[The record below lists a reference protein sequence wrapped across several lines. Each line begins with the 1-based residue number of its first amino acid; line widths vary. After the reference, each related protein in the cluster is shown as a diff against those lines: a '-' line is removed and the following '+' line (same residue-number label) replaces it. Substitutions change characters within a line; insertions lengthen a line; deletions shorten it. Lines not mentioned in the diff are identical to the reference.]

1 VKRLKLTTTRG
12 LGALIVSIIALIAVI
27 AGTAGA
33 AGAGP
38 TTKTFA
44 FASTT
49 NNKPKT
55 LFNVDK
61 LLINARCDTNNAPVI
76 FAFTSAFNA
85 DLLGHVIDG
94 AGHLHVIANDAFNNK
109 SKGVSLAPAI
119 AGDKDASGTLTF
131 STGNGQVVTINY
143 GFDNSPTL
151 SNKKVCTVYG
161 SYIAS

>member
-1 VKRLKLTTTRG
+1 VKKLISTRG
-12 LGALIVSIIALIAVI
+12 LGALIVSIIALVAVV

-33 AGAGP
+33 AGSGANVR
-38 TTKTFA
+38 TFA
-44 FASTT
+44 FSSVT
-49 NNKPKT
+49 NNTPKT
-55 LFNVDK
+55 LFNVDG
-61 LLINARCDTNNAPVI
+61 LLVNARCDQNNAPVI

-94 AGHLHVIANDAFNNK
+94 AGHLHVIANDSFTKNG
-109 SKGVSLAPAI
+109 KGVSLAPAI

-131 STGNGQVVTINY
+131 STFNGKVVTINY

-161 SYIAS
+161 SYVAT